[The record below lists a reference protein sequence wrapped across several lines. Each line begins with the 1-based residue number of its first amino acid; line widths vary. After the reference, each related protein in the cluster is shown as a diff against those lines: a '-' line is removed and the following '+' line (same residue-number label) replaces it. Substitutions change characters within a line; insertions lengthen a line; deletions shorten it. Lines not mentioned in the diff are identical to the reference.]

1 MYRTVLLTTAAALL
15 CSACAS
21 TVGPT
26 PQQMQALKSI
36 DVVIAVPMRSF
47 AFTPSDDGDST
58 LVAESVGTAA
68 GSMFGSITTG
78 APSAATLGPAFAI
91 GLAAGLINRGI
102 EHVAAAPAREAAPI
116 VAPTVDDVDLRR
128 TVFSQLQALLTP
140 ERAATLR
147 LSDAPM
153 PPLLPG
159 LTVEQSLTRAAGQGQ
174 ADAMLYLFVAPYFRS
189 PLSDD
194 PHTLAS
200 AMLVTRDERIL
211 REMSMRFAGPKA
223 IEGASSGKARWW
235 ADGGRYRRT
244 LLLGTHAVLVPLADA
259 LNASEA
265 YLKQTQHLREQKH
278 RLHPSAADAELRTS
292 TCALDSDAARVMLRQ
307 QQLWN
312 SLLVLAICD
321 DERGSVTK
329 TPQAHP
335 TDADVRYRVGPPL
348 VQGPPLEDVW
358 FTRVGTAAS
367 LPPVIRNAPG
377 QRPPV
382 TSR

>member
-1 MYRTVLLTTAAALL
+1 MYRTVLLVTVAALM

-21 TVGPT
+21 IVEPT
-26 PQQMQALKSI
+26 PQQMQALKTI
-36 DVVIAVPMRSF
+36 DVVIAVPPRGF

-58 LVAESVGTAA
+58 LLAESLGGAA
-68 GSMFGSITTG
+68 GGMFGTIVSGGGG
-78 APSAATLGPAFAI
+78 AVALGPLF
-91 GLAAGLINRGI
+91 AAGLAVGVINRGI

-116 VAPTVDDVDLRR
+116 VAPTVDDIDLRR
-128 TVFSQLQALLTP
+128 TVFAQLQSLLTL

-159 LTVEQSLTRAAGQGQ
+159 LTIEQSLARAAGQGQ
-174 ADAMLYLFVAPYFRS
+174 ADATMYLFVAPYFRS
-189 PLSDD
+189 TLSED

-200 AMLVTRDERIL
+200 VMLVTRNERIL

-223 IEGASSGKARWW
+223 IEGASAGKARWW

-259 LNASEA
+259 LNPSET
-265 YLKQTQHLREQKH
+265 YLKRTQLLREQRH
-278 RLHPSAADAELRTS
+278 RLHPSAADAALRTS
-292 TCALDSDAARVMLRQ
+292 TCALEGDSARVLLRQ

-321 DERGSVTK
+321 DERQPITQ
-329 TPQAHP
+329 TPQVPP
-335 TDADVRYRVGPPL
+335 TDADVRYRVGPPI
-348 VQGPPLEDVW
+348 VYGPPLEDVW
-358 FTRVGTAAS
+358 FTRVGAAAA
-367 LPPVIRNAPG
+367 LTPVVRSATG
-377 QRPPV
+377 QTPPV